1 MSEIRFFEVTADYE
15 GQRLDNFL
23 LARLKG
29 LPKSMIYRVIRK
41 GEVRVNKG
49 RAKPDRKLLTGDS
62 IRVPPIR
69 TKEVEQATP
78 SQALVNTLEGAVL
91 YDDNGLLII
100 NKPSGLAV
108 HGGSGINIGL
118 IESLRQAYNAPYLE
132 LVHRLDRDT
141 SGCVMV
147 ARKRS
152 MLKHLQEALR
162 HKGVIQKRYL
172 ALVEGHWPKTLTVV
186 DVPLKR
192 CEYPNGER
200 VVRVSDDGKPSV
212 THFRVVQYFEGCTLV
227 LAKPLTG
234 RTHQIRV
241 HAQHAGHA
249 LVGDEKY
256 AAAELNK
263 TMRPKGFKRLCL
275 HAYSLDVRLPDE
287 TLLHV
292 CAPLPADLQIPLA
305 AMGLEAFDVSDF

>member
-1 MSEIRFFEVTADYE
+1 M
-15 GQRLDNFL
+15 
-23 LARLKG
+23 LA
-29 LPKSMIYRVIRK
+29 
-41 GEVRVNKG
+41 
-49 RAKPDRKLLTGDS
+49 GDS

-118 IESLRQAYNAPYLE
+118 IESLRQAYSAPYLE

-152 MLKHLQEALR
+152 VLKHLQEALR

-263 TMRPKGFKRLCL
+263 TMRAKGFKRLCL